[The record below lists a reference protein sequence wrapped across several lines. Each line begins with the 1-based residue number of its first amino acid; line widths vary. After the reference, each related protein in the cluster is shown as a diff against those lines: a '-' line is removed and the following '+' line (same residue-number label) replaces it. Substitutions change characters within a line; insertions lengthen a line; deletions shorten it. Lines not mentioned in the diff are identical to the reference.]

1 MNGELGDTPAA
12 DEHEDRSESE
22 TTPPTVTPPPVTP
35 PPVLHPHTDS
45 ASPMVPASLP
55 PPKPRVWTV
64 FLSLGIIF
72 AAQIGVGIVIA
83 VVLLVMG
90 SMSGGSE
97 NALANL
103 IERMEYPWV
112 LAGTV
117 VLSELAIFGVAMGAA
132 RFSRQKTVARLGL
145 NRSALGWL
153 TWPLLILS
161 TLGVG
166 TIGQILL
173 EATLGSIGDS
183 LAAFYQSL
191 AEMELSQLIPMAL
204 VLSVFPGVCEEM
216 FFRGYMQRRLLQ
228 RWHPAV
234 AIGITSML
242 FAAIHLDPYQ
252 ALGVFLTGVW
262 LGIVAWRTGSIWP
275 GVACHIVMNFLSV
288 MGASLMVEETV
299 DINPI
304 WPLAWYAILLGSM
317 IVSVIL
323 LVKAK
328 GGEALG
334 TVALASSDAD
344 SDFGAIGE

>member
-1 MNGELGDTPAA
+1 MN
-12 DEHEDRSESE
+12 EHEDVTEPEMPSPKVPASEA
-22 TTPPTVTPPPVTP
+22 PPSVMPPPVI
-35 PPVLHPHTDS
+35 
-45 ASPMVPASLP
+45 SPQADPASP

-64 FLSLGIIF
+64 FMALGIIL
-72 AAQIGVGIVIA
+72 ATQIGVA
-83 VVLLVMG
+83 VVLMVVFVAMDF
-90 SMSGGSE
+90 MSGDSE
-97 NALANL
+97 NAFANL
-103 IERMEYPWV
+103 MERMTSPGMIA
-112 LAGTV
+112 LIV
-117 VLSELAIFGVAMGAA
+117 VLSQLAMLGVAMGAA
-132 RFSRQKTVARLGL
+132 RFSRQPMVLRLGL
-145 NRSALGWL
+145 NRGALGWL

-166 TIGQILL
+166 TIGQIIL
-173 EATLGSIGDS
+173 EAALGSIGER
-183 LAAFYQSL
+183 LTAFYQSL
-191 AEMELSQLIPMAL
+191 ADMELSQLIPMAL

-234 AIGITSML
+234 AIGITSVL

-252 ALGVFLTGVW
+252 ALGVFFTGVW

-304 WPLAWYAILLGSM
+304 WPLAWYTLLLGSM

>member
-1 MNGELGDTPAA
+1 MA
-12 DEHEDRSESE
+12 
-22 TTPPTVTPPPVTP
+22 
-35 PPVLHPHTDS
+35 
-45 ASPMVPASLP
+45 
-55 PPKPRVWTV
+55 
-64 FLSLGIIF
+64 LGILF

-83 VVLLVMG
+83 VAFIVMDY
-90 SMSGGSE
+90 MSGDSE

-112 LAGTV
+112 LAGIV
-117 VLSELAIFGVAMGAA
+117 VLSELSFLAVTMGAA
-132 RFSRQKTVARLGL
+132 RFSRQRTVTRLGL
-145 NRSALGWL
+145 NRSALGWPA
-153 TWPLLILS
+153 WPLLILS

-166 TIGQILL
+166 TIGQIIL

-183 LAAFYQSL
+183 LTGFYQAL
-191 AEMELSQLIPMAL
+191 ADMEMSQLIPMAL

-216 FFRGYMQRRLLQ
+216 FFRGYMQRRFLQ

-234 AIGITSML
+234 AIGITSVL

-304 WPLAWYAILLGSM
+304 WPLAWYALLLGALV
-317 IVSVIL
+317 ISVIL
-323 LVKAK
+323 LVKAR
-328 GGEALG
+328 GGEVLG

-344 SDFGAIGE
+344 SDFGAIGQ